1 MINSNDAIHE
11 GRGNG
16 TLCQGMKIKLKNSN
30 SITVKDWDGYK
41 VNTVSIDDVEYI
53 LCQHLKEN
61 ENDRPRYF
69 RLIPEN
75 NTVTV
80 TLKIFGQKIQIGG
93 INATQFGVNSNI
105 ATTGHKLQG
114 MTKTNLI
121 VVSWFY
127 GCKNWVYVVLSRVR
141 TLCGLFLIT
150 KLDPKK
156 EFTVEE
162 NLLKEEQRLKGLEQ
176 KIIKQRVM

>member
-16 TLCQGMKIKLKNSN
+16 TLCQGMKIKLKTNN

-41 VNTVSIDDVEYI
+41 VNTVSVHDVEYI

-61 ENDRPRYF
+61 ENDPPRYF

-80 TLKIFGQKIQIGG
+80 TLHLFGQK
-93 INATQFGVNSNI
+93 F
-105 ATTGHKLQG
+105 K
-114 MTKTNLI
+114 
-121 VVSWFY
+121 
-127 GCKNWVYVVLSRVR
+127 
-141 TLCGLFLIT
+141 
-150 KLDPKK
+150 
-156 EFTVEE
+156 
-162 NLLKEEQRLKGLEQ
+162 
-176 KIIKQRVM
+176 